1 MKQMKYCVIVALVG
15 VMMLTTSCDD
25 KAIPVKQLPAAAKT
39 FVEKTYPG
47 STIVVAKKDWE
58 WFSTEYKVNLDNGME
73 IKFDSDGLPL
83 DVDMD

>member
-1 MKQMKYCVIVALVG
+1 
-15 VMMLTTSCDD
+15 
-25 KAIPVKQLPAAAKT
+25 
-39 FVEKTYPG
+39 
-47 STIVVAKKDWE
+47 VVAKKDWE